1 MSNGIKWKP
10 FLQLINIKIREDY
23 GWIVIDYVGMC
34 FVDYVNA
41 KCKFWQGEALRVK
54 FSIMVQI
61 NSDICYTEAW
71 IMEMENQS
79 IEIRETMQFLPP
91 VPEFLCRIIWREME
105 RVWLN
110 CFCIFA
116 RPWLQWIKNRWYKR
130 GSIHR

>member
-54 FSIMVQI
+54 VQHHGSDKQWYLLYRGLDYGNGESEHR
-61 NSDICYTEAW
+61 NSRNHAISAT
-71 IMEMENQS
+71 S
-79 IEIRETMQFLPP
+79 P
-91 VPEFLCRIIWREME
+91 
-105 RVWLN
+105 RV
-110 CFCIFA
+110 
-116 RPWLQWIKNRWYKR
+116 
-130 GSIHR
+130 SM